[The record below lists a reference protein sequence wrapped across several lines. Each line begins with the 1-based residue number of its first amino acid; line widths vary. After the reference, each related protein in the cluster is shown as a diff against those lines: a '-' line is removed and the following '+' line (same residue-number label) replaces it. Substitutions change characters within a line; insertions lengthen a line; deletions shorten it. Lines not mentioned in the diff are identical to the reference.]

1 VEGAARGELLVKF
14 MRKFSNKLERAK
26 RLAEERNIDIKAIQ
40 QKLVNQSM
48 KTSAH
53 HKNKNMNVLLE
64 ALTVG
69 KRNITKSEEAAGY
82 IDKPVIMSDG
92 ITITFLSMNRSCK
105 NCKSAWTKRN
115 AMWKKKEFHH
125 CESEGC
131 CLAAVHA
138 ELKER
143 NIKLSKKDLT
153 FKTIGQK
160 RHEIRAHVAKEVMVD
175 EGKGQHG
182 FVITDVK
189 DFVPKAKL
197 MESIKQMHLDWL
209 NEKKGLST

>member
-1 VEGAARGELLVKF
+1 MIEADTVN
-14 MRKFSNKLERAK
+14 NKPWP
-26 RLAEERNIDIKAIQ
+26 AEFASPIN
-40 QKLVNQSM
+40 
-48 KTSAH
+48 
-53 HKNKNMNVLLE
+53 
-64 ALTVG
+64 
-69 KRNITKSEEAAGY
+69 
-82 IDKPVIMSDG
+82 
-92 ITITFLSMNRSCK
+92 F
-105 NCKSAWTKRN
+105 
-115 AMWKKKEFHH
+115 
-125 CESEGC
+125 

-175 EGKGQHG
+175 EGKGQQG
-182 FVITDVK
+182 FDIKDVK